1 MTATHPPDAAP
12 KQPQDWVKV
21 LARYREPNHG
31 RSALELG
38 LSLVPFLAIWALA
51 WWALSVS
58 VWISLALS
66 LLNGGFLVR
75 LFIIQHDCGH
85 GSFFRNRHLSDWIGR
100 ALGVLTLTPYDV
112 WRRTHSI
119 HHSAAGNLDKR
130 GIGDVTTLTVDE
142 YSALSRFGRRWQ
154 SRS

>member
-1 MTATHPPDAAP
+1 MTATQPSDAAP

-38 LSLVPFLAIWALA
+38 LSLIPFLALWALA

-85 GSFFRNRHLSDWIGR
+85 NAFFSSRRVNDWTGR
-100 ALGVLTLTPYDV
+100 ILGVLTLDRKSV
-112 WRRTHSI
+112 
-119 HHSAAGNLDKR
+119 
-130 GIGDVTTLTVDE
+130 V
-142 YSALSRFGRRWQ
+142 
-154 SRS
+154 